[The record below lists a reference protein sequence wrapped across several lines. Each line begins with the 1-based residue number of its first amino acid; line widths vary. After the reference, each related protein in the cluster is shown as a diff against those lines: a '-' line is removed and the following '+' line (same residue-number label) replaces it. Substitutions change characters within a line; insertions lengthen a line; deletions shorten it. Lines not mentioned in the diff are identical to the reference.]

1 MQDHGRSSTLR
12 LRPAWVAVL
21 CAASMLLIVAPS
33 ALAAQTTIGPP
44 SVDTDTT
51 SFGHDYDR
59 DAATVTIDDVNLAQT
74 PGMLTDVRYFPGPSG
89 GGGSLAFLAVNPT
102 AGTYA
107 WVGPQI
113 YDDADATAPSGAPT
127 YTSGTVGTYTPAQTV
142 AIPQGDA
149 LGVYM
154 SSTGIIPFKFGTGTD
169 QIRQV
174 LSPAQPPDTESSFT
188 RPSSDTRNYSFQ
200 GDFDPA
206 TQLVVT
212 PAPGNPGTA
221 PAGSQD
227 QLPHLV
233 SFQDAAGTTV
243 PDSLDAQNI
252 TLTSAGGTV
261 TDCHG
266 HSTTHP
272 TASGTTGV
280 YSFCLQVDQTVG
292 TDTITASDP
301 GAPSVTNASA
311 TVTQTTPQPSQIS
324 VTVSPGSV
332 TADGAS
338 QATVTAHLTDPSGD
352 DFSGDA
358 VTFSSSPAGGPTI
371 SPSSATVGS
380 GNVATTTLTASKTL
394 GTYTITARDTAS
406 GVTGSGQLVQ
416 TAVPAPSAPQG
427 GGTPTPPPTP
437 GSKPAPAPQI
447 KAKPVTLTY
456 KYRTAQHKT
465 VTGHAKLTSC
475 RATFTGK
482 GKKRHQTGTS
492 CRLTL
497 TMLGLK
503 APHGSHARLNH
514 SGATVG
520 TGTARGSAVSLAISR
535 PSLKGGNYTLLVHE
549 RRKTKRTVLQVHI
562 D

>member
-1 MQDHGRSSTLR
+1 MF
-12 LRPAWVAVL
+12 
-21 CAASMLLIVAPS
+21 LIVGPS

-44 SVDTDTT
+44 SVDTDTA
-51 SFGHDYDR
+51 SSGHDYDR
-59 DAATVTIDDVNLAQT
+59 NAATVTIDDVGLAQT
-74 PGMLTDVRYFPGPSG
+74 PGMLTDVRYFPGPAG

-113 YDDADATAPSGAPT
+113 YDDADSTAPSGAPT

-154 SSTGIIPFKFGTGTD
+154 SSTGIIPFAFGTGTD
-169 QIRQV
+169 QILQV
-174 LSPAQPPDTESSFT
+174 RSPSQPPDTQSSFT
-188 RPSSDTRNYSFQ
+188 RPSTDTRNYSFQ

-227 QLPHLV
+227 QLPYLV

-252 TLTSAGGTV
+252 TLASAGGTV
-261 TDCHG
+261 TDCQG
-266 HSTTHP
+266 HSIAHP
-272 TASGTTGV
+272 TASGTAGL

-311 TVTQTTPQPSQIS
+311 TVTQTTPQPSHIS
-324 VTVSPGSV
+324 VTVSPGST

-352 DFSGDA
+352 DFSSDA
-358 VTFSSSPAGGPTI
+358 VTFSASPAGGLTI
-371 SPSSATVGS
+371 SPSSATVGP
-380 GNVATTTLTASKTL
+380 GNVATTTLTASKTP
-394 GTYTITARDTAS
+394 GTYTITSRDTAS
-406 GVTGSGQLVQ
+406 GVTGSAQLLQ
-416 TAVPAPSAPQG
+416 TAVPTPSAPHG
-427 GGTPTPPPTP
+427 GAPNPPPTSE
-437 GSKPAPAPQI
+437 SKPAPAPQT
-447 KAKPVTLTY
+447 KAKPITLTY
-456 KYRTAQHKT
+456 TYLTARTRP
-465 VTGHAKLTSC
+465 S
-475 RATFTGK
+475 RATRSWSTAGP
-482 GKKRHQTGTS
+482 RSPVRETS
-492 CRLTL
+492 ATRP
-497 TMLGLK
+497 G
-503 APHGSHARLNH
+503 PHAG
-514 SGATVG
+514 
-520 TGTARGSAVSLAISR
+520 
-535 PSLKGGNYTLLVHE
+535 
-549 RRKTKRTVLQVHI
+549 
-562 D
+562 

>member
-1 MQDHGRSSTLR
+1 MHDHGRSSTFRLR
-12 LRPAWVAVL
+12 LRPRWVAVL
-21 CAASMLLIVAPS
+21 FAASMFLIVGPS

-44 SVDTDTT
+44 SVDTDTG
-51 SFGHDYDR
+51 SGHDYDR
-59 DAATVTIDDVNLAQT
+59 DAATVTIDDVGLAQT
-74 PGMLTDVRYFPGPSG
+74 PGVLTDVRYFPGPAG

-102 AGTYA
+102 AGTYD

-113 YDDADATAPSGAPT
+113 YDDTDSAAPGGAPT
-127 YTSGTVGTYTPAQTV
+127 YTSGAVGTYTPAQTV

-154 SSTGIIPFKFGTGTD
+154 SSMGIIPFAFGTGTD
-169 QIRQV
+169 QILQV
-174 LSPAQPPDTESSFT
+174 GSLSQPPDTQSSFR
-188 RPSSDTRNYSFQ
+188 RPSTDTRNYSFQ

-227 QLPHLV
+227 QLPYLV

-252 TLTSAGGTV
+252 TLASAGGTV
-261 TDCHG
+261 TDCQG
-266 HSTTHP
+266 HSIAHP
-272 TASGTTGV
+272 TASGTAGL
-280 YSFCLQVDQTVG
+280 YSFCLQVDQTIR

-311 TVTQTTPQPSQIS
+311 TVTQTTPQPSHIS
-324 VTVSPGSV
+324 VTVSPGST

-352 DFSGDA
+352 DFSSDT
-358 VTFSSSPAGGPTI
+358 VTFSASPAGGLTI
-371 SPSSATVGS
+371 SPSSATVGP
-380 GNVATTTLTASKTL
+380 GNVATTTLTASKTP
-394 GTYTITARDTAS
+394 GTYTITSRDTAS
-406 GVTGSGQLVQ
+406 GVTGSAQLLQ
-416 TAVPAPSAPQG
+416 TAVPTPSAPHG
-427 GGTPTPPPTP
+427 GAPNPPPTSE
-437 GSKPAPAPQI
+437 SKPAPAPQT
-447 KAKPVTLTY
+447 KAKPITLTY
-456 KYRTAQHKT
+456 TYLTAPHKT
-465 VTGHAKLTSC
+465 VTGHAKLVNC

-482 GKKRHQTGTS
+482 GNKRHQTGTS

-497 TMLGLK
+497 TMRGLT
-503 APHGSHARLNH
+503 APHGSHARLNY

-520 TGTARGSAVSLAISR
+520 TGTARGSSVSLTITR
-535 PSLKGGNYTLLVHE
+535 PTLRGGNYTLLVHE
-549 RRKTKRTVLQVHI
+549 RRKTKRTVLQVHMA
-562 D
+562 